1 VCIRRVL
8 RRAFANLSTLGL
20 FCSPTTGPQGMRTD
34 PKNWLQRH
42 IAWFILFL
50 GLLATALVGL
60 NVQRGIETAAVR
72 QFAYVSDQITTKVRE
87 RLAAQEML
95 LRSGAA
101 FLSAFEG

>member
-1 VCIRRVL
+1 
-8 RRAFANLSTLGL
+8 
-20 FCSPTTGPQGMRTD
+20 MRTD